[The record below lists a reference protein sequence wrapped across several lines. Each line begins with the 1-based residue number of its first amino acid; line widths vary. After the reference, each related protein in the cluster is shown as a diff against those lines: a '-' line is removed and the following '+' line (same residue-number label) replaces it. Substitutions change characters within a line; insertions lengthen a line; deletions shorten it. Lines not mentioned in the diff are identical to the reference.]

1 MIFIKNQNPADYGL
15 LCERGRGVYFGKTKC
30 FRRIICVR
38 GSFRHEMMKKFV
50 VIVRMSAISIIMMRV
65 VLSACVLI
73 TFGCEMKHY
82 GVLHR
87 KMLSFC
93 CKRQK
98 INGFAEMLDNIYIYI
113 YIMRCA
119 KQRKCAAWHIFTFG
133 RNKKCVS
140 FLTRTRSS
148 LLSHGTTPRSWMK

>member
-1 MIFIKNQNPADYGL
+1 M

-65 VLSACVLI
+65 VLSACVL
-73 TFGCEMKHY
+73 
-82 GVLHR
+82 
-87 KMLSFC
+87 SFR

-98 INGFAEMLDNIYIYI
+98 TNGFAEMLDNIYIYI
-113 YIMRCA
+113 
-119 KQRKCAAWHIFTFG
+119 
-133 RNKKCVS
+133 S
-140 FLTRTRSS
+140 
-148 LLSHGTTPRSWMK
+148 

>member
-1 MIFIKNQNPADYGL
+1 MVCHTNG
-15 LCERGRGVYFGKTKC
+15 EGVYFGKTKC

-38 GSFRHEMMKKFV
+38 GSFRHEMMKKFA
-50 VIVRMSAISIIMMRV
+50 VIVRISAISIIMIWV

-73 TFGCEMKHY
+73 TFGCEVKHY

-98 INGFAEMLDNIYIYI
+98 IHDLVEMLDNIYIYI
-113 YIMRCA
+113 
-119 KQRKCAAWHIFTFG
+119 
-133 RNKKCVS
+133 S
-140 FLTRTRSS
+140 
-148 LLSHGTTPRSWMK
+148 